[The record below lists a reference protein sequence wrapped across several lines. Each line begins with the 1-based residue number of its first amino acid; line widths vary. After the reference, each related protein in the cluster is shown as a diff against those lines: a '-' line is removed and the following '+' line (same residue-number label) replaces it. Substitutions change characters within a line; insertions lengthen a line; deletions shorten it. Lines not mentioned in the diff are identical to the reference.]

1 MKAITINFPGGSL
14 LDIRKKHDGFYTQSW
29 YVSEEFAKK
38 KIPNGTWT
46 VQLEPV
52 EGSSS
57 MTWAEQQALIPEGA
71 VVPPAAV
78 FAYALLEYRKE
89 NDEHALP
96 EYQDLRCSD
105 IDAYGDHVYVGVYSE
120 SVLVSYDWDSHR
132 GSDLG
137 VAAAWKG
144 TLGPGNLDSLGSLS
158 LSNFISELKD
168 LIKKY
173 EN

>member
-1 MKAITINFPGGSL
+1 MKTITINFPGGSL
-14 LDIRKKHDGFYTQSW
+14 LDIRKKHGGFYSQSW

-38 KIPNGTWT
+38 KIPEGTWT

-52 EGSSS
+52 EGSFSK
-57 MTWAEQQALIPEGA
+57 TWAEQQALIPEGA

-89 NDEHALP
+89 NDEHVLP
-96 EYQDLRCSD
+96 GYQHLRCSD
-105 IDAYGDHVYVGVYSE
+105 IDAGGNHVCVGVDSG
-120 SVLVSYDWDSHR
+120 SVFVDNRWDSNRH
-132 GSDLG
+132 SDLG
-137 VAAAWKG
+137 LAAAWKG
-144 TLGPGNLDSLGSLS
+144 ALKPRNLDSLGSLS
-158 LSNFISELKD
+158 LPDFISDLKE